1 MSTIK
6 IEFLS
11 EDKNE
16 IAQLL
21 NALAGINTNTKSVE
35 SIEVTDAEVLTKVE
49 APAKAKRASR
59 AKAEPTPVVDE
70 PEAEEAEEIDDLDDD
85 LEDDVELDE
94 ESIDADD
101 IRAVQA
107 AKVDKHREA
116 IKAELKKLGASGIRD
131 LDEKHYQKYYD
142 FLSKLK

>member
-6 IEFLS
+6 IEITLDSKDANFNAII
-11 EDKNE
+11 E
-16 IAQLL
+16 
-21 NALAGINTNTKSVE
+21 ALANTADGGKKVND
-35 SIEVTDAEVLTKVE
+35 IEVTDAEVLTKVE

-59 AKAEPTPVVDE
+59 AKAEPTPEPQE
-70 PEAEEAEEIDDLDDD
+70 PEVEEVEEIDDLDD
-85 LEDDVELDE
+85 EDAPEE

-107 AKVDKHREA
+107 TKVDKHREA

-131 LDEKHYQKYYD
+131 LDEKHYQKYFD
-142 FLSKLK
+142 FLTKLK